1 MKYKRCWNIYELRI
15 YCSYAENVKLAHL
28 LERDVL
34 QGAEGASRGRREERE
49 GRTCLPACHSP
60 VPHEV
65 HFEDEQR
72 AEAVVA
78 LVVLVSLALLLGGG
92 GREGREKRV
101 DRGRE
106 GEKVLKKP
114 LKLAGRGAGEES

>member
-1 MKYKRCWNIYELRI
+1 MSFREQKGLHGGGEKSGR
-15 YCSYAENVKLAHL
+15 AEPA
-28 LERDVL
+28 
-34 QGAEGASRGRREERE
+34 
-49 GRTCLPACHSP
+49 CLPACHSP

-92 GREGREKRV
+92 GREGR
-101 DRGRE
+101 GGGE
-106 GEKVLKKP
+106 GEE
-114 LKLAGRGAGEES
+114 G